1 MSPLFPLS
9 RSGPARAPAL
19 TLALCVIALMV
30 AGSPAAAGEIPR
42 APGHRLVSDYKGAPA
57 TASPVPGQ
65 APPQHPFLAPNGR
78 SGMHAD
84 AAGSGTHP
92 YSGPL
97 GRDPR
102 VSSEQIAP
110 LGGECATATFDA
122 AGRLITVCGT
132 FTGFLLKLL
141 DPRTLDTLAEYALP
155 QRSSTVEA
163 ITRLDFS
170 KIFKDTSGGAYFYLD
185 DQDRVVLADS
195 RQHIRRIA
203 HEQAPDG
210 SWRFVVDDDWDLT
223 GQVPH
228 DCVSWT
234 NLYPGGTCDPVT
246 SVMPDWQGR
255 IWWVTRLGRV
265 GTVDPRTSAIRSVQ
279 LAGEEIQNSF
289 SVAEDGVSIVTDHA
303 LYSFAASADG
313 TPTVQWRQ
321 TYDRGTGTKPGSVNQ
336 GSGTTPDLF
345 GDGDD
350 YVAIT
355 DNADDRMNVLVY
367 RRGLG
372 VPDGQRL
379 VCEVPVFGS
388 GASTTDNSMI
398 SWGNSLVV
406 ENNYGYENLTSL
418 LLGRSVVGG
427 AARIDVRPDGSGCD
441 TVWESDV
448 RSPSTVPKL
457 STANGLLYFYE
468 KQPNSL
474 GIDAWYLTAV
484 DFRTGQRRWT
494 KLTGTGPSYDNNW
507 APVTI
512 GPDGTAYVGVFNGIV
527 AVRDAG

>member
-9 RSGPARAPAL
+9 RSGPARALAL
-19 TLALCVIALMV
+19 TLALCATALMV
-30 AGSPAAAGEIPR
+30 AGSPATAGEIPR
-42 APGHRLVSDYKGAPA
+42 APGHRLVSDYTGAPA

-97 GRDPR
+97 GREPR

-110 LGGECATATFDA
+110 LGGECATATFDS

-141 DPRTLDTLAEYALP
+141 DPRTLDTLAEYTLP

-185 DQDRVVLADS
+185 NQDRVVLADS
-195 RQHIRRIA
+195 RQHIQRIA

-234 NLYPGGTCDPVT
+234 NLYPSGTCDPVT

-255 IWWVTRLGRV
+255 IWWVTRLGRI
-265 GTVDPRTSAIRSVQ
+265 GTVDPQTSAIRSVQ
-279 LAGEEIQNSF
+279 LPGEEIQNSF

-303 LYSFAASADG
+303 LYSFAASDDG
-313 TPTVQWRQ
+313 TPKVQWRQ

-367 RRGLG
+367 RRGPG

-379 VCEVPVFGS
+379 VCKVPVFGS

-441 TVWESDV
+441 TVWESAV

-527 AVRDAG
+527 AVRDTG

>member
-1 MSPLFPLS
+1 MP
-9 RSGPARAPAL
+9 RTRRAYARA
-19 TLALCVIALMV
+19 LALALALV
-30 AGSPAAAGEIPR
+30 VPAVLPSGVVRAEEIPK
-42 APGHRLVSDYKGAPA
+42 APGHRLVSAYEGEPA
-57 TASPVPGQ
+57 TARPVPGE

-92 YSGPL
+92 YPGPL
-97 GRDPR
+97 GRDPQ
-102 VSSEQIAP
+102 VTSERIAA

-132 FTGFLLKLL
+132 FQGFRLKLL
-141 DPRTLDTLAEYALP
+141 HPRTLATLAEYKLP

-163 ITRLDFS
+163 VTRLDFE

-185 DQDRVVLADS
+185 NEDRVVLADS
-195 RQHIRRIA
+195 RQHVLRIA
-203 HEQAPDG
+203 HERTADG
-210 SWRFVVDDDWDLT
+210 SWRFVVEDDWDLT
-223 GQVPH
+223 AHVPH
-228 DCVSWT
+228 DCVTWT
-234 NLYPGGTCDPVT
+234 NLNPSGTCDPVT

-255 IWWVTRLGRV
+255 VWWVTRLGRV
-265 GTVDPRTSAIRSVQ
+265 GTVDPRTSAIRAIR

-289 SVAEDGVSIVTDHA
+289 SVAEDGVSIVSDHA
-303 LYSFAASADG
+303 LYSFRADPDG
-313 TPTVQWRQ
+313 TPRVQWRQ

-345 GDGDD
+345 GDG

-367 RRGLG
+367 RRGTN
-372 VPDGQRL
+372 VPGNDRL
-379 VCEVPVFGS
+379 VCEVPVFTS
-388 GASTTDNSMI
+388 GRSTTDNSLI

-406 ENNYGYENLTSL
+406 ENNYGYENPSSL
-418 LLGRSVVGG
+418 LLGRSVTGG
-427 AARIDVRPDGSGCD
+427 ATRIDVRENGSGCD

-457 STANGLLYFYE
+457 STANGLLYFYAKE
-468 KQPNSL
+468 PNRL

-484 DFRTGQRRWT
+484 DFRTGKIRWRQ
-494 KLTGTGPSYDNNW
+494 LTGTGPAYDNNW
-507 APVTI
+507 APLTI
-512 GPDGTAYVGVFNGIV
+512 GPDGTAYAGVFNGIV
-527 AVRDAG
+527 AVRDRD